1 MKMAIT
7 YQYMTTN
14 ELIEYYQRVKY
25 YIEKG
30 FRVEGLKDELK
41 LISQTFEVKS
51 SELGQE
57 EVDAYLTEINH
68 YLKSIRH

>member
-1 MKMAIT
+1 MDIT

-25 YIEKG
+25 YIEQG

-51 SELGQE
+51 SELSQE
-57 EVDAYLTEINH
+57 EVDAYLSEIKH
-68 YLKSIRH
+68 YLTSIRH

>member
-1 MKMAIT
+1 MAIT